1 MHIHGVK
8 VKEKESRDDVMNTL
22 KKYYSSLNVPFDPDN
37 IERAHRIVLLYTDN
51 HSGKIVKTITVK
63 STIIHKI
70 FETNSSFHVKYH
82 TTGNVQFLF
91 FRRFLLVQTKFSF
104 REEDSA
110 LGNNSMKFRDFPD
123 IS

>member
-1 MHIHGVK
+1 MHIHGVE

-22 KKYYSSLNVPFDPDN
+22 KKYYSSLNVQFDPDN
-37 IERAHRIVLLYTDN
+37 IERAHCIVLLYTDN
-51 HSGKIVKTITVK
+51 HSGEIVKTITVK

>member
-1 MHIHGVK
+1 
-8 VKEKESRDDVMNTL
+8 MNTL